1 MLKMYSFISKI
12 GQLCLSLI
20 FIEIAIEKFLTEK
33 QRSKDDGQTGWEV
46 KHNSHYQ
53 ARSEVRVRQDY
64 ILQIDHNSTLPETI
78 TKEYST

>member
-33 QRSKDDGQTGWEV
+33 QRSKDDGQTADYGLHWL
-46 KHNSHYQ
+46 
-53 ARSEVRVRQDY
+53 RSQT
-64 ILQIDHNSTLPETI
+64 Q
-78 TKEYST
+78 